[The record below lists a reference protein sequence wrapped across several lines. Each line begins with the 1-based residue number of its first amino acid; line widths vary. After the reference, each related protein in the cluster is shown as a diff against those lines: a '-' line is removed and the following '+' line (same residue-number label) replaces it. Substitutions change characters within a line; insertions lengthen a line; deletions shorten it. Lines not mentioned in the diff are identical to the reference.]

1 MIKPAVHRQI
11 FLLHPDPEFQRMVR
25 SSLAEGFG
33 CWTVPDW
40 KILRETA
47 RSASAAEVAVVDA
60 LGPDAELS
68 PELRA
73 FVAEFPQ
80 LPVIAVLPPALECVR
95 EVRTL
100 REWGVAEVIVR
111 GVEDTPEGIA
121 SAVRHAQGT
130 VLRGVVQEIL
140 PAYIGGGT
148 RRLLL
153 AAAEAVA
160 TGGHAPDLAA
170 ALGVTETTVMRRCE
184 RLRLPPPRRLLAW
197 MRVLLAAR
205 LLDQPGRTSRSVA
218 YACGY
223 ATEAGLRRVLQSFL
237 GKSVTELRERGA
249 VKVAAGAF
257 LRELRELRSGARQPD
272 GTLRPPG

>member
-1 MIKPAVHRQI
+1 MPRSVAHRQI
-11 FLLHPDPEFQRMVR
+11 FLLHPDEEFRRRVR
-25 SSLAEGFG
+25 SSLTEGFG
-33 CWTVPDW
+33 CWVLPDW
-40 KILRETA
+40 RTLREAA
-47 RSASAAEVAVVDA
+47 RNASAAEVAVVEA
-60 LGPDAELS
+60 SGPDAGLS

-73 FVAEFPQ
+73 FLAEFPQ
-80 LPVIAVLPPALECVR
+80 VPVIAVLPPALESVR

-121 SAVRHAQGT
+121 GAVRYAQGT

-140 PAYIGGGT
+140 PPYVGAPT

-153 AAAEAVA
+153 AAAEAIA
-160 TGGHAPDLAA
+160 TGGHARDMAA
-170 ALGVTETTVMRRCE
+170 ALSVTETTVMRRCE

-205 LLDQPGRTSRSVA
+205 LLDHPGRTSQSVA

-223 ATEAGLRRVLQSFL
+223 ATEAGLRRVLQGFL
-237 GKSVTELRERGA
+237 GTSVTELRERGA
-249 VKVAAGAF
+249 VKAAAGAF
-257 LRELRELRSGARQPD
+257 LRELRELRAAARKPE
-272 GTLRPPG
+272 GPVRPPG